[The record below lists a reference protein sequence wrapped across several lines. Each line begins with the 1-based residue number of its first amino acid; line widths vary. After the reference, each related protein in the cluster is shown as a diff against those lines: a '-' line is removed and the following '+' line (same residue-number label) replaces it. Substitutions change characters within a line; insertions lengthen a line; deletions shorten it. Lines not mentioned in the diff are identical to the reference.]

1 MDGRVNRCERSFTRR
16 DVDQAKA
23 ADRLEPKGTW
33 LVQGLSSALPWTS
46 QPPAS
51 RADLPHPVSYVEH
64 GKPVI
69 LPPRVGTCKG
79 SQWDG
84 G

>member
-1 MDGRVNRCERSFTRR
+1 MVNPGERSFTRR
-16 DVDQAKA
+16 DVDQAKT

-51 RADLPHPVSYVEH
+51 RADLPHRVSFAEH
-64 GKPVI
+64 GKPPS
-69 LPPRVGTCKG
+69 LPLGEGCCKV
-79 SQWDG
+79 S
-84 G
+84 